1 METISTLLVILSPI
15 ALVIGLI
22 KPSLFQKMKIN
33 NRKSVLLV
41 FGGLFIVGVVMVGV
55 FASPNKKSES
65 VANVEQ
71 NTPNKEEQ
79 VKKEV
84 VKISAVQLSEDYNA
98 NQVSA
103 DAKYKNKSLEIS
115 GIIESIGKDI
125 LDTPYVSLK
134 GRASS
139 FFGVQCMFGKAD
151 EPKLATL
158 SKGQSIVLRGEVSGE
173 SIGNVLVNGCQIV
186 E

>member
-1 METISTLLVILSPI
+1 MEIVSTLLVVLSPI
-15 ALVIGLI
+15 ALIIGLI
-22 KPSLFQKMKIN
+22 KPSLFQKMKIK

-41 FGGLFIVGVVMVGV
+41 FGGLFLVSLVMLGM
-55 FASPNKKSES
+55 STPSKESES
-65 VANVEQ
+65 TTNTAT
-71 NTPNKEEQ
+71 TPNKEEQ
-79 VKKEV
+79 ANKEYIKV
-84 VKISAVQLSEDYNA
+84 SAVQLSEDYNA
-98 NQVSA
+98 NQVLA

-115 GIIESIGKDI
+115 GIIDSIAKDI
-125 LDTPYVSLK
+125 LDTPFVSLK
-134 GRASS
+134 GRETS

-173 SIGNVLVNGCQIV
+173 LIGNVLVSGCQIV